1 MGQIMINGLMNGFVY
16 ALVAVGLTLT
26 WGVMDIVNFAHGEML
41 LWGMYAAF
49 WIWSLLS
56 IDPILSLPIV
66 ILLIFILGVLMYFLV
81 IKRVLNAPPLTALLA
96 TFGLSM
102 VLKNLTQF
110 FWTANYRNITD
121 PLVGSDSI
129 QIGELF
135 IRKDYIVAA
144 VGSLLLTFV
153 VIWFVNKTKT
163 GVAIKATSMNKNAA
177 KLMGINTSKIFAI
190 TFGLSGACVG
200 AAAALMSSFTPI
212 YPEACALYSTLAF
225 VIVALGG
232 FGNIKGALFAGL
244 LIGLAEAVGGYLI
257 GTSFK
262 YLVVFVIY
270 LVAIQIRPKGL
281 FGW

>member
-1 MGQIMINGLMNGFVY
+1 MGQIIINGLMNGFVY

-49 WIWSLLS
+49 WIWCLVGL
-56 IDPILSLPIV
+56 DPVLSLPV
-66 ILLIFILGVLMYFLV
+66 VMLLIFAMGVLLYLLV
-81 IKRVLNAPPLTALLA
+81 IRRVLNAPPLTALLA

-110 FWTANYRNITD
+110 FWTANYKNITN
-121 PLVGSDSI
+121 PLVGSASFN
-129 QIGELF
+129 IGGIY
-135 IRKDYIVAA
+135 IRHDYILAA
-144 VGSLLLTFV
+144 AGSLLLTFA
-153 VIWFVNKTKT
+153 VIWFMNRTKT
-163 GVAIKATSMNKNAA
+163 GVAIKATPMNKTAA
-177 KLMGINTSKIFAI
+177 QLMGINTNRIFAI

-200 AAAALMSSFTPI
+200 AAAALMSTFTPI

-232 FGNIKGALFAGL
+232 FGNIKGALYAGL
-244 LIGLAEAVGGYLI
+244 LIGVAEAVGGYLI

>member
-1 MGQIMINGLMNGFVY
+1 MGQIIINGLMNGFVY

-49 WIWSLLS
+49 WIWCLVGL
-56 IDPILSLPIV
+56 DPVLSLPV
-66 ILLIFILGVLMYFLV
+66 VMLLIFAMGVLLYLLV
-81 IKRVLNAPPLTALLA
+81 IRRVLNAPPLTALLA

-110 FWTANYRNITD
+110 FWTANYKNITN
-121 PLVGSDSI
+121 PLVGSASFN
-129 QIGELF
+129 IGGIY
-135 IRKDYIVAA
+135 IRHDYILAA
-144 VGSLLLTFV
+144 AGSLLLTFA
-153 VIWFVNKTKT
+153 VIWFMNRTKT
-163 GVAIKATSMNKNAA
+163 GVAIKATSMNKTAA
-177 KLMGINTSKIFAI
+177 QLMGINTNRIFAI

-200 AAAALMSSFTPI
+200 AAAALMSTFTPI
-212 YPEACALYSTLAF
+212 YPEACSLYSTLAF

-232 FGNIKGALFAGL
+232 FGNIKGALYAGL
-244 LIGLAEAVGGYLI
+244 LIGVAEAVGGYLI

>member
-1 MGQIMINGLMNGFVY
+1 MGQIILNGLMNGFVY

-49 WIWSLLS
+49 WIWCLVGL
-56 IDPILSLPIV
+56 DPVLSLPV
-66 ILLIFILGVLMYFLV
+66 VMLLIFAMGVLLYLLV
-81 IKRVLNAPPLTALLA
+81 IRRVLNAPPLTALLA

-110 FWTANYRNITD
+110 FWTANYKNITN
-121 PLVGSDSI
+121 PLVGSASFN
-129 QIGELF
+129 IGGIY
-135 IRKDYIVAA
+135 IRHDYILAA
-144 VGSLLLTFV
+144 AGSLLLTFA
-153 VIWFVNKTKT
+153 VIWFMNRTKT
-163 GVAIKATSMNKNAA
+163 GVAIKATSMNKTAA
-177 KLMGINTSKIFAI
+177 QLMGINTNRIFAI

-200 AAAALMSSFTPI
+200 AAAALMSTFTPI

-232 FGNIKGALFAGL
+232 FGNIKGALYAGL
-244 LIGLAEAVGGYLI
+244 LIGVAEAVGGYLI

>member
-1 MGQIMINGLMNGFVY
+1 MGQIIINGLMNGFVY

-49 WIWSLLS
+49 WIWCLVGL
-56 IDPILSLPIV
+56 DPVLSLPV
-66 ILLIFILGVLMYFLV
+66 VMLLIFAMGVLLYLLV
-81 IKRVLNAPPLTALLA
+81 IRRVLNAPPLTALLA

-110 FWTANYRNITD
+110 FWTANYKNITNQ
-121 PLVGSDSI
+121 LVGSASFN
-129 QIGELF
+129 IGGIY
-135 IRKDYIVAA
+135 IRHDYILAA
-144 VGSLLLTFV
+144 AGSLLLTFA
-153 VIWFVNKTKT
+153 VIWFMNRTKT
-163 GVAIKATSMNKNAA
+163 GVAIKATSMNKTAA
-177 KLMGINTSKIFAI
+177 QLMGINTNRIFAI

-200 AAAALMSSFTPI
+200 AAAALMSTFTPI

-232 FGNIKGALFAGL
+232 FGNIKGALYAGL
-244 LIGLAEAVGGYLI
+244 LIGVAEAVGGYLI

>member
-1 MGQIMINGLMNGFVY
+1 MGQIIINGLMNGFVY

-49 WIWSLLS
+49 WIWCLVGL
-56 IDPILSLPIV
+56 DPVLSLPV
-66 ILLIFILGVLMYFLV
+66 VMLLIFAMGVLLYLLV
-81 IKRVLNAPPLTALLA
+81 IRIVLNAPPLTALLA

-110 FWTANYRNITD
+110 FWTANYKNITN
-121 PLVGSDSI
+121 PLVGSASFN
-129 QIGELF
+129 IGGIY
-135 IRKDYIVAA
+135 IRHDYILAA
-144 VGSLLLTFV
+144 AGSLLLTFA
-153 VIWFVNKTKT
+153 VIWFMNRTKT
-163 GVAIKATSMNKNAA
+163 GVAIKATSMNKTAA
-177 KLMGINTSKIFAI
+177 QLMGINTNRIFAI

-200 AAAALMSSFTPI
+200 AAAALMSTFTPI

-232 FGNIKGALFAGL
+232 FGNIKGALYAGL
-244 LIGLAEAVGGYLI
+244 LIGVAEAVGGYLI

>member
-1 MGQIMINGLMNGFVY
+1 MGQIIINGLMNGFVY

-49 WIWSLLS
+49 WIWCLVGL
-56 IDPILSLPIV
+56 DPVLSLPV
-66 ILLIFILGVLMYFLV
+66 VMLLIFAMGVLLYLLV
-81 IKRVLNAPPLTALLA
+81 IRRVLNAPPLTALLA

-110 FWTANYRNITD
+110 FWTANYKNITN
-121 PLVGSDSI
+121 PLVGSASFN
-129 QIGELF
+129 IGGIY
-135 IRKDYIVAA
+135 IRHDYILAA
-144 VGSLLLTFV
+144 AGSLLLTFA
-153 VIWFVNKTKT
+153 VIWFMNRTKT
-163 GVAIKATSMNKNAA
+163 GVAIKATSMNKTAA
-177 KLMGINTSKIFAI
+177 QLMGINTNRFFAI

-200 AAAALMSSFTPI
+200 AAAALMSTFTPI

-232 FGNIKGALFAGL
+232 FGNIKGALYAGL
-244 LIGLAEAVGGYLI
+244 LIGVAEAVGGYLI

>member
-1 MGQIMINGLMNGFVY
+1 MGQIIINGLMNGFVY

-49 WIWSLLS
+49 WIWCLVGL
-56 IDPILSLPIV
+56 DPVLSLPV
-66 ILLIFILGVLMYFLV
+66 VMLLIFAMGVLLYLLV
-81 IKRVLNAPPLTALLA
+81 IRRVLNAPPLTALLA

-110 FWTANYRNITD
+110 FWTANYKNITN
-121 PLVGSDSI
+121 PLVGSASFN
-129 QIGELF
+129 IGGIY
-135 IRKDYIVAA
+135 IRHDYILAA
-144 VGSLLLTFV
+144 AGSLLLTFA
-153 VIWFVNKTKT
+153 VIWFMNRTKT
-163 GVAIKATSMNKNAA
+163 GVAIKATSMNKTPAQ
-177 KLMGINTSKIFAI
+177 LMGINTNRIFAI

-200 AAAALMSSFTPI
+200 AAAALMSTFTPI

-232 FGNIKGALFAGL
+232 FGNIKGALYAGL
-244 LIGLAEAVGGYLI
+244 LIGVAEAVGGYLI

>member
-1 MGQIMINGLMNGFVY
+1 MGQIIINGLMNGFVY

-49 WIWSLLS
+49 WIWCLVGL
-56 IDPILSLPIV
+56 DPVLSLPGV
-66 ILLIFILGVLMYFLV
+66 MLLIFAMGVLLYLLV
-81 IKRVLNAPPLTALLA
+81 IRRVLNAPPLTALLA

-110 FWTANYRNITD
+110 FWTANYKNITN
-121 PLVGSDSI
+121 PLVGSASFN
-129 QIGELF
+129 IGGIY
-135 IRKDYIVAA
+135 IRHDYILAA
-144 VGSLLLTFV
+144 AGSLLLTFA
-153 VIWFVNKTKT
+153 VIWFMNRTKT
-163 GVAIKATSMNKNAA
+163 GVAIKATSMNKTAA
-177 KLMGINTSKIFAI
+177 QLMGINTNRIFAI

-200 AAAALMSSFTPI
+200 AAAALMSTFTPI

-232 FGNIKGALFAGL
+232 FGNIKGALYAGL
-244 LIGLAEAVGGYLI
+244 LIGVAEAVGGYLI

-270 LVAIQIRPKGL
+270 LVAIQIRP
-281 FGW
+281 

>member
-1 MGQIMINGLMNGFVY
+1 MGQIIINGLMNGFVY
-16 ALVAVGLTLT
+16 ALEAVGLTLT

-49 WIWSLLS
+49 WIWCLVGL
-56 IDPILSLPIV
+56 DPVLSLPV
-66 ILLIFILGVLMYFLV
+66 VMLLIFAMGVLLYLLV
-81 IKRVLNAPPLTALLA
+81 IRRVLNAPPLTALLA

-110 FWTANYRNITD
+110 FWTANYKNITN
-121 PLVGSDSI
+121 PLVGSASFN
-129 QIGELF
+129 IGGIY
-135 IRKDYIVAA
+135 IRHDYILAA
-144 VGSLLLTFV
+144 AGSLLLTFA
-153 VIWFVNKTKT
+153 VIWFMNRTKT
-163 GVAIKATSMNKNAA
+163 GVAIKATSMNKTAA
-177 KLMGINTSKIFAI
+177 QLMGINTNRIFAI

-200 AAAALMSSFTPI
+200 AAAALMSTFTPI

-232 FGNIKGALFAGL
+232 FGNIKGALYAGL
-244 LIGLAEAVGGYLI
+244 LIGVAEAVGGYLI